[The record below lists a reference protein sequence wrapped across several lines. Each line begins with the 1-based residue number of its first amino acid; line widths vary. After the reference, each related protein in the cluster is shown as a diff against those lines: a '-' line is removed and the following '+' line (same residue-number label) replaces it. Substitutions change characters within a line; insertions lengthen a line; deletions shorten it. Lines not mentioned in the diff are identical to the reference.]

1 MSTLGGGRG
10 GRAARAAARAA
21 VLRCAVAAGLLFA
34 DVCLFRGLLVG
45 LLADMSLLVGLLAD
59 LAARLLA
66 DVGRMKVT

>member
-34 DVCLFRGLLVG
+34 DVCVFRG
-45 LLADMSLLVGLLAD
+45 LLVGLLAD